1 MRLKQVISKRQSRL
15 AELMRST
22 KGLIRVGDVVSLL
35 KVNRPQANK
44 ILSNWHN
51 QGVLRRVSHGLYVP
65 ALPSDLGQTQ
75 ILEDPWILVPEL
87 FDPGYVAGWS
97 AAEHWE
103 LTEQVFRSICVL
115 SNKRTEYG
123 NREIQGVNFYVK
135 YVPKNLV
142 FGLKT
147 IWRGP
152 LKVSISDPHKTV
164 LDMLNDPYLGAGI
177 QHTFDCFKEYLSQH
191 GKDLSKILEYADKI
205 NSGALFKKLGYFGE
219 LKNLDSQFIAHCQK
233 RLTKGYARLDS
244 TAKNEKLVTRWRIWV
259 PQNWTSDDHQ
269 G

>member
-1 MRLKQVISKRQSRL
+1 MKPKQGISKRQSRL

-22 KGLIRVGDVVSLL
+22 KGVIRVDDVVNVL

-65 ALPSDLGQTQ
+65 AKPSDLGQAQ
-75 ILEDPWILVPEL
+75 ILEDPWVLVPEL

-115 SNKRTEYG
+115 SSKRTEYG
-123 NREIQGVNFYVK
+123 NREIQGVNFYIK
-135 YVPKNLV
+135 FIPKNQV

-147 IWRGP
+147 IWKGP
-152 LKVSISDPHKTV
+152 LKISISDPHKTI
-164 LDMLNDPYLGAGI
+164 LDMLSDPYLGAGL
-177 QHTFDCFKEYLSQH
+177 QHTFDCFKQYILNYRNELH
-191 GKDLSKILEYADKI
+191 TILEYADKI
-205 NSGALFKKLGYFGE
+205 SNGALFKKLGYFAE
-219 LKNLDSQFIAHCQK
+219 LNNLDSQFIAHCQK
-233 RLTKGYARLDS
+233 RLTKGYSILDS
-244 TAKNEKLVTRWRIWV
+244 SAKNEKLITRWRIWV
-259 PQNWTSDDHQ
+259 PQKWKSND
-269 G
+269 